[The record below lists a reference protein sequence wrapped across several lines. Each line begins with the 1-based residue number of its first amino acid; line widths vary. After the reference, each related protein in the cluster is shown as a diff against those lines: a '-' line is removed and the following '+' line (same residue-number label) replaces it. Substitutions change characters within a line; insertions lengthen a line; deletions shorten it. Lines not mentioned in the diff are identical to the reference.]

1 MSALIEIRNLTV
13 AYDGIPAVTDASL
26 GLNHGEVLA
35 IVGESGSG
43 KSTLARALLGLA
55 PVQKGHITF
64 DGQPL
69 PLRARDRSRAMRR
82 RFGMVFQDSG
92 SAFNPRFSIG
102 KILEEPLVLAGV
114 SRHSARREI
123 IVSLLNDVGLGPDYL
138 TRYPN
143 ELSGGQRQ
151 RVGIVRALA
160 CNPDVLIC
168 DEAVSALDVSVQAQ
182 ILNLLVDIQVRRKL
196 ALLFITHDLSVVE
209 YLADR
214 IAVMKQGRIVE
225 QNLADV
231 FLDGPVH
238 PYSQALLAAQSP
250 FEFAPPASAQSF
262 NQATL

>member
-13 AYDGIPAVTDASL
+13 AYDGIPTVTDASL
-26 GLNHGEVLA
+26 DLNYGEVLA

-43 KSTLARALLGLA
+43 KSTLARALLGIA
-55 PVQKGHITF
+55 PVQDGRITF

-69 PLRARDRSRAMRR
+69 PVHARDRSSATRR

-92 SAFNPRFSIG
+92 SAFNPRFTIG
-102 KILEEPLVLAGV
+102 KILEEPLVLAGM
-114 SRHSARREI
+114 SRRSVRRKI
-123 IVSLLNDVGLGPDYL
+123 IFSLLNDVGLGPDYL

-160 CNPDVLIC
+160 CDPDVLIC

-182 ILNLLVDIQVRRKL
+182 ILNLLVDIQDRRKL
-196 ALLFITHDLSVVE
+196 ALVFITHDLSVVE

-231 FLDGPVH
+231 FLDGPEH

-250 FEFAPPASAQSF
+250 FKLDPPANAQSF
-262 NQATL
+262 NHAMM